1 MMALQTN
8 LSYVPATVFLG
19 SDRKSIMFSRY
30 GDKNFI
36 DYTDGNEMAAWTC
49 NSLCIGENE
58 YKYNTWVEID
68 DVLKNYFRE
77 LLRDTL
83 ENV

>member
-8 LSYVPATVFLG
+8 LSYIPATVFLG

-30 GDKNFI
+30 GTNNFI
-36 DYTDGNEMAAWTC
+36 DYQRGEDMAAWTKD
-49 NSLCIGENE
+49 SLCVGDNT
-58 YKYNTWVEID
+58 YKYNAWHSID
-68 DVLKNYFRE
+68 EPLKNYFRE
-77 LLRDTL
+77 VLRDAL

>member
-8 LSYVPATVFLG
+8 LSYIPATVFLG

-36 DYTDGNEMAAWTC
+36 DYTDGNEMVAWTR
-49 NSLCIGENE
+49 NSLCIEDKE
-58 YKYNTWVEID
+58 YKYNTWCEID
-68 DVLKNYFRE
+68 EKLKNYFRE
-77 LLRDTL
+77 ILRDAL
-83 ENV
+83 EHF